1 MLILRGKKARQ
12 EYIICWSLK
21 AQNIYLP
28 AANYKD
34 CASQQCVNE
43 NGSLGKVIDNA
54 GSVDTNS
61 FFIPLLMN
69 SH

>member
-1 MLILRGKKARQ
+1 MREKARQ
-12 EYIICWSLK
+12 EYIICWVLK
-21 AQNIYLP
+21 NKNIYTT

-34 CASQQCVNE
+34 CAFQQCVNE
-43 NGSLGKVIDNA
+43 NGSSGKVIDNS
-54 GSVDTNS
+54 GSMDTNS